1 MKRKID
7 DLRENKPPIVHL
19 NTDDTKTSTKDA
31 SFTDFGLDPRI
42 LNAIAG
48 QSFQK
53 PTTPQALAIPQ
64 ILDGKSVVLRA
75 KTGSGKTLCYLLP
88 LIESILRS
96 KETTQQSTSALV
108 LVPTRELADQ
118 VLRTIETFTA
128 FCQKDVRAVKLS
140 EQLPDEVVRS
150 MLASTPHIVVATPSR
165 ACSGLKVSNW
175 VAGLKVLIIDESDL
189 VLSYGYEEDLNT
201 LAASMP
207 KGIQT
212 VLTSATLS
220 SDVDR
225 LKNRFCKNPTTVD
238 LNEPEAEGEGI
249 TQYVVHCGE
258 DDKFLLIY
266 VLLKLKLIR
275 GKCLIFVAD
284 DVDRSYR
291 LKLYLEQF
299 GIRSA
304 VLNSQLPIA
313 SRVHTVQQFNQ
324 GLFEI
329 LISSDEMEV
338 LGDED
343 NLVGED
349 DSATSN
355 ITQDGQDAPEKIASK
370 DTETAPPKKK
380 RKSSRRDKDYGVSR
394 GIDFR
399 NVAIV
404 VNFDCPSTARS
415 YAHRIGRTARAGQ
428 TGTSLT
434 MVVPSDKF
442 RKHIPTS
449 IPSAANDEKT
459 LSKIKKQQATSG
471 KELKPWHFDW
481 KTLEGFRY
489 RVNDALRAVTQVSIR
504 EARMREIRQEL
515 LKSDKLQ
522 RRFEE
527 NPAEL
532 HALRHDGQLRSART
546 QPHLKDVPDYLLP
559 EGKKKLTADDI
570 GFVPMKKADGKNRKG
585 RFIKG
590 KGKRSGGRKVD
601 PLRSFKARPKS
612 K

>member
-7 DLRENKPPIVHL
+7 DLQEEDKPPIAL
-19 NTDDTKTSTKDA
+19 PDTDAKPPRKDA
-31 SFTDFGLDPRI
+31 TFTDFELDARI
-42 LNAIAG
+42 LTAIAG
-48 QSFQK
+48 QSFHK

-64 ILDGKSVVLRA
+64 ILDGRSLVLRA

-96 KETTQQSTSALV
+96 KETAQSSTSALV

-128 FCQKDVRAVKLS
+128 FCQKDVRAIKLS

-165 ACSGLKVSNW
+165 ACSSITISSWVSSLKMLV
-175 VAGLKVLIIDESDL
+175 IDESDL
-189 VLSYGYEEDLNT
+189 VSSYGYDEDLTT
-201 LAASMP
+201 LAASIP
-207 KGIQT
+207 KGVQT

-220 SDVDR
+220 SDVDH
-225 LKNRFCKNPTTVD
+225 LKTRFCKNPVILD
-238 LNEPEAEGEGI
+238 LNEPDAEGAGI
-249 TQYVVHCGE
+249 TQYFVECGE

-324 GLFEI
+324 GLFDI

-338 LGDED
+338 LGDE
-343 NLVGED
+343 
-349 DSATSN
+349 A
-355 ITQDGQDAPEKIASK
+355 DAVDENNETTPNPGHDEQNSSK
-370 DTETAPPKKK
+370 QLSSKNAQTAPPKKK

-449 IPSAANDEKT
+449 ISSAENDEKT
-459 LSKIKKQQATSG
+459 LSKIKKQQAASG
-471 KELKPWHFDW
+471 KELKAWHFDW

-489 RVNDALRAVTQVSIR
+489 RVNDAIRAVTKVAVR

-559 EGKKKLTADDI
+559 EGKKNLTANNI
-570 GFVPMKKADGKNRKG
+570 GFVPMKKADGKSRKG
-585 RFIKG
+585 RVFKG
-590 KGKRSGGRKVD
+590 KGKRMGSRKID
-601 PLRSFKARPKS
+601 PLRSFKARPKA

>member
-7 DLRENKPPIVHL
+7 DLREDEPPISL
-19 NTDDTKTSTKDA
+19 PNTDTKTPIKDA
-31 SFTDFGLDPRI
+31 SFTDFGFDLRI

-48 QSFQK
+48 QSFHK
-53 PTTPQALAIPQ
+53 PTAPQALAIPQ

-88 LIESILRS
+88 LIETILRS
-96 KETTQQSTSALV
+96 KETAQNSTAALV

-128 FCQKDVRAVKLS
+128 FCQKDVRAIKLS

-150 MLASTPHIVVATPSR
+150 MLASMPHIVVATPSR
-165 ACSGLKVSNW
+165 ACAGLKMSNW
-175 VAGLKVLIIDESDL
+175 VANLKVLIIDESDL

-207 KGIQT
+207 KGIQA
-212 VLTSATLS
+212 VLTSATLT

-225 LKNRFCKNPTTVD
+225 LTSRFCKNPTTLD

-249 TQYVVHCGE
+249 TQYVVECGE

-324 GLFEI
+324 GLFDI

-343 NLVGED
+343 NMVGEED
-349 DSATSN
+349 GATPK
-355 ITQDGQDAPEKIASK
+355 ITQDGKDSSEKVTSK
-370 DTETAPPKKK
+370 DSEAAPPKKKK

-434 MVVPSDKF
+434 MVVPASKY

-449 IPSAANDEKT
+449 IASAANDEKT
-459 LSKIKKQQATSG
+459 LSRIKKQQAASG

-489 RVNDALRAVTQVSIR
+489 RVNDALRAVTQVSVR

-559 EGKKKLTADDI
+559 EGKKTLTANDI
-570 GFVPMKKADGKNRKG
+570 GFVPMKKMDGKNRKG
-585 RFIKG
+585 RNFKG
-590 KGKRSGGRKVD
+590 KGKRSGGRRVD
-601 PLRSFKARPKS
+601 PLRSFKARPKA

>member
-7 DLRENKPPIVHL
+7 DLQEDKPPIAL
-19 NTDDTKTSTKDA
+19 PDTDTKSSPKDA
-31 SFTDFGLDPRI
+31 AFTDFELDSRI
-42 LNAIAG
+42 LTAIAG
-48 QSFQK
+48 QSFHK

-64 ILDGKSVVLRA
+64 ILDGRSLVLRA

-88 LIESILRS
+88 MIERILRN
-96 KETTQQSTSALV
+96 KESDHSPTSALV

-118 VLRTIETFTA
+118 VLRAIETFTA
-128 FCQKDVRAVKLS
+128 FCQKDVRAIKLS

-165 ACSGLKVSNW
+165 ACSSIKLSSWVSN
-175 VAGLKVLIIDESDL
+175 LKMLVIDEADL
-189 VLSYGYEEDLNT
+189 VLSYGYDEDLTT
-201 LAASMP
+201 LAASIP
-207 KGIQT
+207 KGVQT

-220 SDVDR
+220 SDVDH
-225 LKNRFCKNPTTVD
+225 LKNRFCKNPAVLD
-238 LNEPEAEGEGI
+238 LNEPDAEGEGI
-249 TQYVVHCGE
+249 TQYFVECGE

-324 GLFEI
+324 GLFDI

-338 LGDED
+338 LGDETDPVGD
-343 NLVGED
+343 NNE
-349 DSATSN
+349 ATATAGS
-355 ITQDGQDAPEKIASK
+355 DGQDSSK
-370 DTETAPPKKK
+370 QPDSKRTQTPPPKKK
-380 RKSSRRDKDYGVSR
+380 RKPSRRDKDYGVSR

-434 MVVPSDKF
+434 MVVPTEKF

-449 IPSAANDEKT
+449 IPSAENDERT
-459 LSKIKKQQATSG
+459 LSKIKKQQAASG

-489 RVNDALRAVTQVSIR
+489 RVNDAIRAVTKVAVR

-559 EGKKKLTADDI
+559 EGKKNLTASDI
-570 GFVPMKKADGKNRKG
+570 GFVPMKKLDGKSRKG
-585 RFIKG
+585 RIFKG
-590 KGKRSGGRKVD
+590 KGKRSGGRKID
-601 PLRSFKARPKS
+601 PLRSFKARPKA

>member
-1 MKRKID
+1 MKRKIE
-7 DLRENKPPIVHL
+7 DLHEDKSPTTLPNADNRTPI
-19 NTDDTKTSTKDA
+19 KDA
-31 SFTDFGLDPRI
+31 SFTDFGLDSRI
-42 LNAIAG
+42 MNAIAG
-48 QSFQK
+48 QSFHK

-64 ILDGKSVVLRA
+64 ILDGRSVVLRA

-88 LIESILRS
+88 LIENILRS
-96 KETTQQSTSALV
+96 KETAQNSTSALV

-118 VLRTIETFTA
+118 VLRIVETFTA
-128 FCQKDVRAVKLS
+128 FCQKDVRAIKLS

-150 MLASTPHIVVATPSR
+150 MLASTPHIVIATPSR
-165 ACSGLKVSNW
+165 ACSGLKVSSNW
-175 VAGLKVLIIDESDL
+175 VSQLKTLVIDESDL
-189 VLSYGYEEDLNT
+189 VMSYGYEEDLNG
-201 LAASMP
+201 LAASIP
-207 KGIQT
+207 KGVQAI
-212 VLTSATLS
+212 LTSATLS

-225 LKNRFCKNPTTVD
+225 LKNRFCKNPAILD

-249 TQYVVHCGE
+249 TQYVVECGE

-275 GKCLIFVAD
+275 GKCLVFVAD

-324 GLFEI
+324 GLFDI

-338 LGDED
+338 LGDEID
-343 NLVGED
+343 SVGD
-349 DSATSN
+349 DDGLTSKTNQDDQDPSEN
-355 ITQDGQDAPEKIASK
+355 ISSRDA
-370 DTETAPPKKK
+370 ETAPPKKK

-404 VNFDCPSTARS
+404 LNFDCPSTARS

-449 IPSAANDEKT
+449 IPSAEHDEKT
-459 LSKIKKQQATSG
+459 LSRIKKQQVASG

-489 RVNDALRAVTQVSIR
+489 RVNDALRAVTKVSVR

-559 EGKKKLTADDI
+559 DGKKKLTANDI
-570 GFVPMKKADGKNRKG
+570 GFVPMKKTDGKNRKG
-585 RFIKG
+585 RTFRG

-601 PLRSFKARPKS
+601 PLKSFKARPKT

>member
-7 DLRENKPPIVHL
+7 ALGEDKPPIAL
-19 NTDDTKTSTKDA
+19 PDTNLKSRSEDVA
-31 SFTDFGLDPRI
+31 FTDFELDPRI
-42 LNAIAG
+42 LTAIAG
-48 QSFQK
+48 QSFHK

-64 ILDGKSVVLRA
+64 ILDGRSLVLRA

-88 LIESILRS
+88 LIESVLRCR
-96 KETTQQSTSALV
+96 ETTQPSTSALV

-128 FCQKDVRAVKLS
+128 FCQKDVRAIKLS

-150 MLASTPHIVVATPSR
+150 MIASTPHIVVATPSR
-165 ACSGLKVSNW
+165 ACSSIKISSWVSHLKMLV
-175 VAGLKVLIIDESDL
+175 IDESDL
-189 VLSYGYEEDLNT
+189 VSSYGYDEDLTT
-201 LAASMP
+201 LAASIP
-207 KGIQT
+207 KGVQT

-220 SDVDR
+220 SDVDH
-225 LKNRFCKNPTTVD
+225 LKDRFCKNAVVLD
-238 LNEPEAEGEGI
+238 LNEPDAEGEGI
-249 TQYVVHCGE
+249 TQYFVECGE

-275 GKCLIFVAD
+275 GKCLIFVAN

-324 GLFEI
+324 GLFDI

-338 LGDED
+338 LGDEAD
-343 NLVGED
+343 PAGED
-349 DSATSN
+349 NETPPNPSSDNQKSSEQLSGKT
-355 ITQDGQDAPEKIASK
+355 P
-370 DTETAPPKKK
+370 ETAPPKKK

-404 VNFDCPSTARS
+404 VNFDCPLTARS

-434 MVVPSDKF
+434 MVIPSDKF

-449 IPSAANDEKT
+449 IPSAENDEKT
-459 LSKIKKQQATSG
+459 LSKIKKQQAANG

-489 RVNDALRAVTQVSIR
+489 RVNDAIRAVTKVAVR

-532 HALRHDGQLRSART
+532 RALRHDGQLRSART

-559 EGKKKLTADDI
+559 EGKQNLTTKDI
-570 GFVPMKKADGKNRKG
+570 GFVPMRKTDGKSRKG
-585 RFIKG
+585 RILKG
-590 KGKRSGGRKVD
+590 KGKRTGGRKID
-601 PLRSFKARPKS
+601 PLRSFKARPKA

>member
-7 DLRENKPPIVHL
+7 DLQEDKPPIAL
-19 NTDDTKTSTKDA
+19 PDTDARPSPRDA
-31 SFTDFGLDPRI
+31 AFTDFELDSRI
-42 LNAIAG
+42 LTAIAG
-48 QSFQK
+48 QSFHK

-64 ILDGKSVVLRA
+64 ILNGRSLVLRA
-75 KTGSGKTLCYLLP
+75 KTGSGKTLCYVLP
-88 LIESILRS
+88 LVESILRS
-96 KETTQQSTSALV
+96 KETTNNATSALV

-128 FCQKDVRAVKLS
+128 FCQKDVRAIKLS

-150 MLASTPHIVVATPSR
+150 MLASAPHIVVATPSR
-165 ACSGLKVSNW
+165 ACSSLKILPWVSQ
-175 VAGLKVLIIDESDL
+175 LKTFVIDESDL
-189 VLSYGYEEDLNT
+189 ILSYGYEEDLTT
-201 LAASMP
+201 LAASIP
-207 KGIQT
+207 KGVQAI
-212 VLTSATLS
+212 LTSATLS

-225 LKNRFCKNPTTVD
+225 LKDRFCKNPAVLD

-249 TQYVVHCGE
+249 TQYVVECGE

-275 GKCLIFVAD
+275 GKCLIFVTD

-324 GLFEI
+324 GLFDI

-338 LGDED
+338 LGDET
-343 NLVGED
+343 
-349 DSATSN
+349 DSAAADDGTAPN
-355 ITQDGQDAPEKIASK
+355 AGVNAQDPPEKVAGENSQA
-370 DTETAPPKKK
+370 APPKKK

-404 VNFDCPSTARS
+404 VNFDCPSTSRS

-449 IPSAANDEKT
+449 IPSAANDEKV
-459 LSKIKKQQATSG
+459 LSKIKKQQVARG
-471 KELKPWHFDW
+471 KIIKPWHFDW

-489 RVNDALRAVTQVSIR
+489 RVNDALRAVTKVAVR

-546 QPHLKDVPDYLLP
+546 QAHLKDVPDYLLP
-559 EGKKKLTADDI
+559 EGKKNLTANDV
-570 GFVPMKKADGKNRKG
+570 GFVSMKKADGKIRKG
-585 RFIKG
+585 RFSKG
-590 KGKRSGGRKVD
+590 KGKRSGGRKID
-601 PLRSFKARPKS
+601 PLRSFKARPKR

>member
-7 DLRENKPPIVHL
+7 DLREDAPPIAL
-19 NTDDTKTSTKDA
+19 PQADA
-31 SFTDFGLDPRI
+31 KSPQDAAFTDFGLDSR
-42 LNAIAG
+42 LLTAIAG
-48 QSFQK
+48 QSFHK

-64 ILDGKSVVLRA
+64 ILDGRSLVLRA

-88 LIESILRS
+88 LIESILRG
-96 KETTQQSTSALV
+96 KVAAQQSTSALV

-118 VLRTIETFTA
+118 VLRTIETFIA
-128 FCQKDVRAVKLS
+128 FCQKDVRAIKLS

-150 MLASTPHIVVATPSR
+150 MLSSTPHVVVATPSR
-165 ACSGLKVSNW
+165 AC
-175 VAGLKVLIIDESDL
+175 AGLKISSSWVSNLKMLVIDESDL
-189 VLSYGYEEDLNT
+189 VLSYGYEEDLTT
-201 LAASMP
+201 LAASIP
-207 KGIQT
+207 KGVQA
-212 VLTSATLS
+212 VLTSATLT

-225 LKNRFCKNPTTVD
+225 LKSRFCKNPVVLD

-249 TQYVVHCGE
+249 TQYVVECGE

-324 GLFEI
+324 GLFDI

-338 LGDED
+338 LGDEAES
-343 NLVGED
+343 VGED
-349 DSATSN
+349 ASASNANPDGEDSSKKLDN
-355 ITQDGQDAPEKIASK
+355 K
-370 DTETAPPKKK
+370 DTQNAPPKKK
-380 RKSSRRDKDYGVSR
+380 RKPSRRDKDYGVSR

-404 VNFDCPSTARS
+404 VNFDCPTTARS

-449 IPSAANDEKT
+449 IPSAENDEKT
-459 LSKIKKQQATSG
+459 LSKIKKQQVASG

-489 RVNDALRAVTQVSIR
+489 RVNDALRAVTKVSVR

-559 EGKKKLTADDI
+559 EGKKKLTASDV
-570 GFVPMKKADGKNRKG
+570 GFVPMKKVDGKNRKG
-585 RFIKG
+585 RTFKG
-590 KGKRSGGRKVD
+590 KGKRSGGRKID
-601 PLRSFKARPKS
+601 PLRSFKARPKA

>member
-1 MKRKID
+1 MKRKLD
-7 DLRENKPPIVHL
+7 DLQEDKPPIAL
-19 NTDDTKTSTKDA
+19 PDA
-31 SFTDFGLDPRI
+31 DAKSPQDAAFTDFGLDSRI
-42 LNAIAG
+42 LTAIAG
-48 QSFQK
+48 QSFHK

-64 ILDGKSVVLRA
+64 ILDGRSLVLRA

-88 LIESILRS
+88 LIESVLRAT
-96 KETTQQSTSALV
+96 KEAAQKSTSALV

-118 VLRTIETFTA
+118 VLRTVETFTA
-128 FCQKDVRAVKLS
+128 FCQKDVRAIKLS

-150 MLASTPHIVVATPSR
+150 MLASSPHIVVATPSR
-165 ACSGLKVSNW
+165 ACASLKVSPSWTSN
-175 VAGLKVLIIDESDL
+175 LKLLVIDESDL
-189 VLSYGYEEDLNT
+189 VLSYGYEEDLTT
-201 LAASMP
+201 LSASIP
-207 KGIQT
+207 NGVQAI
-212 VLTSATLS
+212 LTSATLT

-225 LKNRFCKNPTTVD
+225 LKDRFCKNPAVLD
-238 LNEPEAEGEGI
+238 LNEPDAEGEGI
-249 TQYVVHCGE
+249 TQYVVQCGE

-275 GKCLIFVAD
+275 GKCLIFVTD

-324 GLFEI
+324 GLFDI

-338 LGDED
+338 LGDEAGSM
-343 NLVGED
+343 GED
-349 DSATSN
+349 ASTP
-355 ITQDGQDAPEKIASK
+355 DAGPSGEDASEKLSTK
-370 DTETAPPKKK
+370 DTETTQPKKK

-449 IPSAANDEKT
+449 IPSAENDEKT
-459 LSKIKKQQATSG
+459 LSKIKKQQAASG

-489 RVNDALRAVTQVSIR
+489 RVNDALRAVTKVAVR

-559 EGKKKLTADDI
+559 EGKKKLTASDV
-570 GFVPMKKADGKNRKG
+570 GFVPMRKTDGKNRKG
-585 RFIKG
+585 RGFKG
-590 KGKRSGGRKVD
+590 KGKRSGGRKID
-601 PLRSFKARPKS
+601 PLRSFKARPKA

>member
-7 DLRENKPPIVHL
+7 DLQEDKPPIAL
-19 NTDDTKTSTKDA
+19 PDTDTKPSPKDA
-31 SFTDFGLDPRI
+31 AFTDFELDSRI
-42 LNAIAG
+42 LTAIAG
-48 QSFQK
+48 QSFHK

-64 ILDGKSVVLRA
+64 ILDGKSLVLRA

-88 LIESILRS
+88 MIERILRNKKS
-96 KETTQQSTSALV
+96 DHSSTSALV

-118 VLRTIETFTA
+118 VLRAIETFTA
-128 FCQKDVRAVKLS
+128 FCQKDVRAIKLS

-165 ACSGLKVSNW
+165 ACSSIKLSSWVSHLKMLV
-175 VAGLKVLIIDESDL
+175 IDEADL
-189 VLSYGYEEDLNT
+189 VLSYGYDEDLTT
-201 LAASMP
+201 LAASIP
-207 KGIQT
+207 KGVQT

-220 SDVDR
+220 SDVDH
-225 LKNRFCKNPTTVD
+225 LKNRFCKNPAVLD
-238 LNEPEAEGEGI
+238 LNEPDAEGEGI
-249 TQYVVHCGE
+249 TQYFVECGE

-324 GLFEI
+324 GLFDI

-338 LGDED
+338 LGDETDPVGD
-343 NLVGED
+343 NNETT
-349 DSATSN
+349 ATPGS
-355 ITQDGQDAPEKIASK
+355 DGQDSSK
-370 DTETAPPKKK
+370 QPDSKTTQTPPPKKK
-380 RKSSRRDKDYGVSR
+380 RKPSRRDKDYGVSR

-428 TGTSLT
+428 TGTALT
-434 MVVPSDKF
+434 MVVPSEKF

-449 IPSAANDEKT
+449 IPSAENDERT
-459 LSKIKKQQATSG
+459 LSKIKKQQAASG

-489 RVNDALRAVTQVSIR
+489 RVNDAIRAVTKVAVR

-559 EGKKKLTADDI
+559 EGKKNLTASDI
-570 GFVPMKKADGKNRKG
+570 GFVPMKKLDGKNRKG
-585 RFIKG
+585 RIFKG
-590 KGKRSGGRKVD
+590 KGKRSGGRKID
-601 PLRSFKARPKS
+601 PLRSFKARPKA

>member
-7 DLRENKPPIVHL
+7 DLREDKPPIAL
-19 NTDDTKTSTKDA
+19 PDTDTKSPSQDA
-31 SFTDFGLDPRI
+31 TFTDFELDSRI
-42 LNAIAG
+42 LTAIAG
-48 QSFQK
+48 QSFHK

-64 ILDGKSVVLRA
+64 ILD
-75 KTGSGKTLCYLLP
+75 
-88 LIESILRS
+88 ESILRT
-96 KETTQQSTSALV
+96 KETARPSTSALV

-128 FCQKDVRAVKLS
+128 FCQKDVQAIKLS

-165 ACSGLKVSNW
+165 ACSSIKISSWVSN
-175 VAGLKVLIIDESDL
+175 LKILVIDESDL
-189 VLSYGYEEDLNT
+189 ISSYGYEEDLTT
-201 LAASMP
+201 LAASIP
-207 KGIQT
+207 KGVQT
-212 VLTSATLS
+212 ILTSATLS
-220 SDVDR
+220 SDVDS
-225 LKNRFCKNPTTVD
+225 LKTRFCKNPVMLD
-238 LNEPEAEGEGI
+238 LNEPDTEGAGI
-249 TQYVVHCGE
+249 TQYFVECGE

-324 GLFEI
+324 GLFDI

-338 LGDED
+338 LGDEAD
-343 NLVGED
+343 SVGED
-349 DSATSN
+349 DETSPN
-355 ITQDGQDAPEKIASK
+355 LGPDGQSHARQHGSK
-370 DTETAPPKKK
+370 DIQAAPPKKK

-434 MVVPSDKF
+434 MVVPSEKF

-449 IPSAANDEKT
+449 IASAENDEKI
-459 LSKIKKQQATSG
+459 LSKIKKQQVASG

-489 RVNDALRAVTQVSIR
+489 RVNDAIRAVTKVAVR

-559 EGKKKLTADDI
+559 EGKKNLTANDI
-570 GFVPMKKADGKNRKG
+570 GFVPMKKVDGKSRKG
-585 RFIKG
+585 RIFKA
-590 KGKRSGGRKVD
+590 KGKRSGGRKID
-601 PLRSFKARPKS
+601 PLRSFKARPKA

>member
-7 DLRENKPPIVHL
+7 DLREDKPPIAL
-19 NTDDTKTSTKDA
+19 PAADKKAPSQDA
-31 SFTDFGLDPRI
+31 AFTDFGLDPRI
-42 LNAIAG
+42 LTAIAG
-48 QSFQK
+48 QSFHK
-53 PTTPQALAIPQ
+53 PTAPQALAIPQ
-64 ILDGKSVVLRA
+64 ILDGRSLVLRA

-88 LIESILRS
+88 LIETILRN
-96 KETTQQSTSALV
+96 KEIAQKSTSALI

-118 VLRTIETFTA
+118 VLRAIETFTA
-128 FCQKDVRAVKLS
+128 FCQKDVRAIKLS

-165 ACSGLKVSNW
+165 AS
-175 VAGLKVLIIDESDL
+175 AGLKISPWVSSLKMLVIDESDL

-201 LAASMP
+201 LATSIP
-207 KGIQT
+207 KGVQA
-212 VLTSATLS
+212 VLTSATIS

-225 LKNRFCKNPTTVD
+225 LKDRFCKNPTILD

-249 TQYVVHCGE
+249 TQYVVECGE

-266 VLLKLKLIR
+266 VLLKLKLIL

-324 GLFEI
+324 GLFDI

-338 LGDED
+338 LGDEANSLAED
-343 NLVGED
+343 NET
-349 DSATSN
+349 TSN
-355 ITQDGQDAPEKIASK
+355 TGHEDQKSPENPDSE
-370 DTETAPPKKK
+370 DCQTAPPKKK
-380 RKSSRRDKDYGVSR
+380 QKSSRRDKDYGVSR

-442 RKHIPTS
+442 RKHMPTS
-449 IPSAANDEKT
+449 IASAEHDEKI
-459 LSKIKKQQATSG
+459 LSRIKKQQAANG

-489 RVNDALRAVTQVSIR
+489 RVNDAVRAVTKVAVR

-559 EGKKKLTADDI
+559 EGKKKLSANRI
-570 GFVPMKKADGKNRKG
+570 GFVPMNKPGNKNKKG
-585 RFIKG
+585 RVFKG
-590 KGKRSGGRKVD
+590 KGKRSGGRKID
-601 PLRSFKARPKS
+601 PLKSFKARPKAR
-612 K
+612 

>member
-7 DLRENKPPIVHL
+7 DLREDKPPIAL
-19 NTDDTKTSTKDA
+19 PDANTKTPSRETA
-31 SFTDFGLDPRI
+31 FTDFELDSRI
-42 LNAIAG
+42 LTAVAG
-48 QSFQK
+48 QSFHK

-64 ILDGKSVVLRA
+64 ILDGRSLVLRA

-88 LIESILRS
+88 LIEIVLRN
-96 KETTQQSTSALV
+96 KETARPSTSALV

-128 FCQKDVRAVKLS
+128 FCQKDVRAIKIS

-165 ACSGLKVSNW
+165 ACSSIKTSSWASNLKMLV
-175 VAGLKVLIIDESDL
+175 IDEADL
-189 VLSYGYEEDLNT
+189 ISSYGYDEDLTT
-201 LAASMP
+201 LAASIP
-207 KGIQT
+207 KGVQT
-212 VLTSATLS
+212 ILISATLS
-220 SDVDR
+220 SDVDH
-225 LKNRFCKNPTTVD
+225 LKKRFCKNPVILD
-238 LNEPEAEGEGI
+238 LNEPDAEGAGI
-249 TQYVVHCGE
+249 TQYFVECGE

-266 VLLKLKLIR
+266 VLLKLKLIQ

-284 DVDRSYR
+284 DVNRSYR

-304 VLNSQLPIA
+304 VLNSQLPVA

-324 GLFEI
+324 GLFDI

-343 NLVGED
+343 ESMGEND
-349 DSATSN
+349 ETAPNAGS
-355 ITQDGQDAPEKIASK
+355 DGQNPSELGGK
-370 DTETAPPKKK
+370 DIQAAPPKKK
-380 RKSSRRDKDYGVSR
+380 RKSSRHDKDYGVSR

-404 VNFDCPSTARS
+404 VNFDCPSTTRS

-449 IPSAANDEKT
+449 IASAENDERT
-459 LSKIKKQQATSG
+459 LSKIKKQQIAGG

-489 RVNDALRAVTQVSIR
+489 RVNDAIRAVTKVAVR

-546 QPHLKDVPDYLLP
+546 QAHLKDVPDYLLP
-559 EGKKKLTADDI
+559 EGKKNLTANDI
-570 GFVPMKKADGKNRKG
+570 GFVPMRKADGKNRKG
-585 RFIKG
+585 RIFKG
-590 KGKRSGGRKVD
+590 KGKRGGGRKID
-601 PLRSFKARPKS
+601 PLRSFKARPKA

>member
-7 DLRENKPPIVHL
+7 DLQEDKPPIAL
-19 NTDDTKTSTKDA
+19 PDTDTKSSPKDA
-31 SFTDFGLDPRI
+31 AFTDFELDSRI
-42 LNAIAG
+42 LTAIAG
-48 QSFQK
+48 QSFHK

-64 ILDGKSVVLRA
+64 ILDGKSLVLRA

-88 LIESILRS
+88 MIERILRNKKTDRS
-96 KETTQQSTSALV
+96 STSALV

-118 VLRTIETFTA
+118 VLRAIETFTA
-128 FCQKDVRAVKLS
+128 FCQKDVRAIKLS

-165 ACSGLKVSNW
+165 ACSSIKLSSWVSHLKMLV
-175 VAGLKVLIIDESDL
+175 IDEADL
-189 VLSYGYEEDLNT
+189 VLSYGYDEDLTT
-201 LAASMP
+201 LAASIP
-207 KGIQT
+207 KGVQT

-220 SDVDR
+220 SDVDH
-225 LKNRFCKNPTTVD
+225 LKNRFCKNPAVLD
-238 LNEPEAEGEGI
+238 LNEPDAEGEGI
-249 TQYVVHCGE
+249 TQYFVECGE

-324 GLFEI
+324 GLFDI

-338 LGDED
+338 LGDETDPVGD
-343 NLVGED
+343 NNETTVTPG
-349 DSATSN
+349 S
-355 ITQDGQDAPEKIASK
+355 DGQDSSKQPDSKI
-370 DTETAPPKKK
+370 TQTPPPKKK
-380 RKSSRRDKDYGVSR
+380 RKPSRRDKDYGVSR

-428 TGTSLT
+428 TGTALT
-434 MVVPSDKF
+434 IVVPSEKF

-449 IPSAANDEKT
+449 IPSAENDERT
-459 LSKIKKQQATSG
+459 LSKIKKQQAASG

-489 RVNDALRAVTQVSIR
+489 RVNDAIRAVTKVAVR

-559 EGKKKLTADDI
+559 EGKKNLTASDI
-570 GFVPMKKADGKNRKG
+570 GFVPMKKLDGKNRKG
-585 RFIKG
+585 RIFKG
-590 KGKRSGGRKVD
+590 KGKRGGGRKID
-601 PLRSFKARPKS
+601 PLRSFKARPKA

>member
-7 DLRENKPPIVHL
+7 DVRNDEKPPITLPVA
-19 NTDDTKTSTKDA
+19 DA
-31 SFTDFGLDPRI
+31 KPPSQDAAFTDFGLDSRI
-42 LNAIAG
+42 LTAIAG
-48 QSFQK
+48 QSFHK

-64 ILDGKSVVLRA
+64 ILDGRSLVLRA

-88 LIESILRS
+88 LIESVLRS
-96 KETTQQSTSALV
+96 KESARNATSALV

-118 VLRTIETFTA
+118 VLRTIETFIA
-128 FCQKDVRAVKLS
+128 YCQKDVRAIKLS

-165 ACSGLKVSNW
+165 ACSSLKISPWVSN
-175 VAGLKVLIIDESDL
+175 LKTLVIDEADL
-189 VLSYGYEEDLNT
+189 VLSYGYEEDLTT
-201 LAASMP
+201 LAASIP
-207 KGIQT
+207 KGVQAI
-212 VLTSATLS
+212 LTSATLS

-225 LKNRFCKNPTTVD
+225 LKDRFCKNPAILD

-249 TQYVVHCGE
+249 TQYVVECGE

-266 VLLKLKLIR
+266 VLLKLQLIR
-275 GKCLIFVAD
+275 GKCLVFVAD

-324 GLFEI
+324 GLFDI

-338 LGDED
+338 LGDEAD
-343 NLVGED
+343 PAGENGETTTNAETGAQKPSANPNGED
-349 DSATSN
+349 
-355 ITQDGQDAPEKIASK
+355 TQNP
-370 DTETAPPKKK
+370 PPKKK

-434 MVVPSDKF
+434 MVVPSDKY
-442 RKHIPTS
+442 RKHMPTS
-449 IPSAANDEKT
+449 IPSAENDEKT
-459 LSKIKKQQATSG
+459 LSKIKKQQTANG
-471 KELKPWHFDW
+471 KELKSWHFDW

-489 RVNDALRAVTQVSIR
+489 RVNDAIRAVTKVAVR

-559 EGKKKLTADDI
+559 EGKKNLTANDI
-570 GFVPMKKADGKNRKG
+570 GFVPMKKLDGKKRKG
-585 RFIKG
+585 RFVKG
-590 KGKRSGGRKVD
+590 KGKRSGGRKID
-601 PLRSFKARPKS
+601 PLRSFKARPKA

>member
-7 DLRENKPPIVHL
+7 DLRSDEKPPIAL
-19 NTDDTKTSTKDA
+19 PLTDTKSPSQDA
-31 SFTDFGLDPRI
+31 AFTDFGLDPRI
-42 LNAIAG
+42 LTAIAG
-48 QSFQK
+48 QSFHK

-64 ILDGKSVVLRA
+64 ILDGKSMVLRA

-96 KETTQQSTSALV
+96 KESTRHSTSALV

-118 VLRTIETFTA
+118 VLRTIETFIA
-128 FCQKDVRAVKLS
+128 YCQKDVRAIKLS

-165 ACSGLKVSNW
+165 ACSSLKISPWVSN
-175 VAGLKVLIIDESDL
+175 LKTLVIDESDL
-189 VLSYGYEEDLNT
+189 VLSYGYEEDLTT
-201 LAASMP
+201 LAASIP
-207 KGIQT
+207 KGVQAI
-212 VLTSATLS
+212 LTSATLS

-225 LKNRFCKNPTTVD
+225 LKDRFCKNPAILD

-249 TQYVVHCGE
+249 TQYVVECGE

-266 VLLKLKLIR
+266 VLLKLQLIR

-324 GLFEI
+324 GLFDI

-338 LGDED
+338 LGDETD
-343 NLVGED
+343 PVGENGE
-349 DSATSN
+349 ATSN
-355 ITQDGQDAPEKIASK
+355 VDTSGQKPSQNPNSEDTQNP
-370 DTETAPPKKK
+370 PPKKK

-404 VNFDCPSTARS
+404 VNFDCPTTARS

-449 IPSAANDEKT
+449 IPSAENDEKT
-459 LSKIKKQQATSG
+459 LSRIKKQQTANG
-471 KELKPWHFDW
+471 KELKSWHFDW

-489 RVNDALRAVTQVSIR
+489 RVNDALRAVTKVSVR

-559 EGKKKLTADDI
+559 EGKKKLTANDI
-570 GFVPMKKADGKNRKG
+570 GFVPMKKVDGKNRKG
-585 RFIKG
+585 RVFKG
-590 KGKRSGGRKVD
+590 KGKRSGGRKID
-601 PLRSFKARPKS
+601 PLRSFKARPKA

>member
-7 DLRENKPPIVHL
+7 DLQDKPPISL
-19 NTDDTKTSTKDA
+19 PAADTKSSQQDA
-31 SFTDFGLDPRI
+31 SFADFGLDPRI
-42 LNAIAG
+42 LKAVAS
-48 QSFQK
+48 QSFHK
-53 PTTPQALAIPQ
+53 PTTPQALTIPQ
-64 ILDGKSVVLRA
+64 ILDGRSLVLRA

-88 LIESILRS
+88 LIESILRT
-96 KETTQQSTSALV
+96 KGTAQPSTSALV

-128 FCQKDVRAVKLS
+128 FCQKDVRAIKLS

-165 ACSGLKVSNW
+165 ASSSLKISSW
-175 VAGLKVLIIDESDL
+175 LSDLKMLVIDESDL

-201 LAASMP
+201 VAASIP
-207 KGIQT
+207 KGIQAI
-212 VLTSATLS
+212 LTSATLTA
-220 SDVDR
+220 DVDR
-225 LKNRFCKNPTTVD
+225 LKSRFCKNPAILD
-238 LNEPEAEGEGI
+238 LNEPDAEGEGI
-249 TQYVVHCGE
+249 TQYVVECGE
-258 DDKFLLIY
+258 DDKFVLIY

-324 GLFEI
+324 GLFDI

-338 LGDED
+338 LGDETD
-343 NLVGED
+343 SQRED
-349 DSATSN
+349 AVTQDTSTDGQAASEQSERKDTSAT
-355 ITQDGQDAPEKIASK
+355 
-370 DTETAPPKKK
+370 PPKKK
-380 RKSSRRDKDYGVSR
+380 RKSSRKDKDYGVSR

-434 MVVPSDKF
+434 MMVPSDKY

-449 IPSAANDEKT
+449 TPSAANDEKV
-459 LSKIKKQQATSG
+459 LAKIKKQQAASG

-489 RVNDALRAVTQVSIR
+489 RVNDALRAVTKVAVR

-559 EGKKKLTADDI
+559 EGKKKLSANDV
-570 GFVPMKKADGKNRKG
+570 GFVPMKKVDGKNRKG
-585 RFIKG
+585 RVFKG
-590 KGKRSGGRKVD
+590 KGKRSGGRKID
-601 PLRSFKARPKS
+601 PLRSFKARPKARA

>member
-7 DLRENKPPIVHL
+7 DLRNDEKPPIAL
-19 NTDDTKTSTKDA
+19 PLTDTKPPSHGA
-31 SFTDFGLDPRI
+31 AFTDFGLDPRI
-42 LNAIAG
+42 LTAIAG
-48 QSFQK
+48 QSFHK

-64 ILDGKSVVLRA
+64 ILDGRSLVLRA

-96 KETTQQSTSALV
+96 KESARRSTSALV

-118 VLRTIETFTA
+118 VLRTIETFIA
-128 FCQKDVRAVKLS
+128 YCQKDVRAIKLS

-150 MLASTPHIVVATPSR
+150 MLASTPHIIVATPSR
-165 ACSGLKVSNW
+165 ACSSLKISPWVSH
-175 VAGLKVLIIDESDL
+175 LKMLVIDESDL
-189 VLSYGYEEDLNT
+189 VLSYGYEEDLTT
-201 LAASMP
+201 LAASIP
-207 KGIQT
+207 KGVQA

-225 LKNRFCKNPTTVD
+225 LKNRFCKNPAILD

-249 TQYVVHCGE
+249 TQYVVECGE

-266 VLLKLKLIR
+266 VLLKLQLIR

-324 GLFEI
+324 GLFDI

-338 LGDED
+338 LGDETD
-343 NLVGED
+343 AVGEND
-349 DSATSN
+349 ETTSN
-355 ITQDGQDAPEKIASK
+355 AGAGGPKPSETPNSEDTQNP
-370 DTETAPPKKK
+370 PPKKK

-404 VNFDCPSTARS
+404 VNFDCPSNARS
-415 YAHRIGRTARAGQ
+415 YSHRIGRTARAGQ

-459 LSKIKKQQATSG
+459 LSKIKKQQTANG
-471 KELKPWHFDW
+471 KELKTWHFDW

-489 RVNDALRAVTQVSIR
+489 RVNDALRAVTKVAVR

-559 EGKKKLTADDI
+559 EGKKKLTANDI
-570 GFVPMKKADGKNRKG
+570 GFVPMKKLDGKNRKG
-585 RFIKG
+585 RNFKG
-590 KGKRSGGRKVD
+590 KGKRSGSRRID
-601 PLRSFKARPKS
+601 PLRSFKARPKA

>member
-7 DLRENKPPIVHL
+7 DLREDKPPIVL
-19 NTDDTKTSTKDA
+19 PDA
-31 SFTDFGLDPRI
+31 DAKSPQEAAFTDFGLDSRI
-42 LNAIAG
+42 LTAIAG
-48 QSFQK
+48 QSFHK

-64 ILDGKSVVLRA
+64 ILDGRSLVLRA

-88 LIESILRS
+88 LIESVL
-96 KETTQQSTSALV
+96 KGKGAAQQSPSALV

-118 VLRTIETFTA
+118 VLRTVETFTA
-128 FCQKDVRAVKLS
+128 FCQKDVRAIKLS

-165 ACSGLKVSNW
+165 ACASLKISSSWASN
-175 VAGLKVLIIDESDL
+175 LKMLVIDESDL
-189 VLSYGYEEDLNT
+189 VLSYGYEEDLTT
-201 LAASMP
+201 LSASIP
-207 KGIQT
+207 KSVQAI
-212 VLTSATLS
+212 LTSATLT

-225 LKNRFCKNPTTVD
+225 LKNRFCKNPAVLD
-238 LNEPEAEGEGI
+238 LNEPEAEGDGI
-249 TQYVVHCGE
+249 TQYVVECGE

-275 GKCLIFVAD
+275 GKCLVFVTD

-324 GLFEI
+324 GLFDI

-338 LGDED
+338 LGDEAD
-343 NLVGED
+343 SVGED
-349 DSATSN
+349 GATPNAGPDDKGSS
-355 ITQDGQDAPEKIASK
+355 EKLGSK
-370 DTETAPPKKK
+370 DTQTTPPKKK

-415 YAHRIGRTARAGQ
+415 YSHRIGRTARAGQ

-459 LSKIKKQQATSG
+459 LSKIKKQQAASG

-489 RVNDALRAVTQVSIR
+489 RVNDALRAVTKVAVR

-559 EGKKKLTADDI
+559 EGKKKLTASDV
-570 GFVPMKKADGKNRKG
+570 GFVPMKKADRKNRKG
-585 RFIKG
+585 RVFKS
-590 KGKRSGGRKVD
+590 KGKRSGGRKID
-601 PLRSFKARPKS
+601 PLRSFKARPKA

>member
-7 DLRENKPPIVHL
+7 DLREDQPPIAL
-19 NTDDTKTSTKDA
+19 PDADTKSPSKDVK
-31 SFTDFGLDPRI
+31 FTDFELDSRI
-42 LNAIAG
+42 LTAIAG
-48 QSFQK
+48 QSFHK

-64 ILDGKSVVLRA
+64 ILDGKSLVLRA

-96 KETTQQSTSALV
+96 KETARPSTSALV

-118 VLRTIETFTA
+118 VLRAIETFTA
-128 FCQKDVRAVKLS
+128 FCQKDVQAIKLS

-165 ACSGLKVSNW
+165 ACSSIKISSWVSN
-175 VAGLKVLIIDESDL
+175 LKMLVIDESDL
-189 VLSYGYEEDLNT
+189 ISSYGYDEDLTT
-201 LAASMP
+201 LAASIP
-207 KGIQT
+207 KGVQT
-212 VLTSATLS
+212 ILTSATLS
-220 SDVDR
+220 SDVDH
-225 LKNRFCKNPTTVD
+225 LKKRFCKNPVTLD
-238 LNEPEAEGEGI
+238 LNEPDAEGAGI
-249 TQYVVHCGE
+249 TQYFVECGE

-324 GLFEI
+324 GLFDI

-338 LGDED
+338 LGDEAD
-343 NLVGED
+343 SGETDATTPNLGP
-349 DSATSN
+349 
-355 ITQDGQDAPEKIASK
+355 DGQNPPEQLGSK
-370 DTETAPPKKK
+370 DTQTAPPKKK

-449 IPSAANDEKT
+449 IASAENDEKT
-459 LSKIKKQQATSG
+459 LSKIKKQQVASG

-489 RVNDALRAVTQVSIR
+489 RVNDAIRAVTKVSVR

-532 HALRHDGQLRSART
+532 RALRHDGQLRSART
-546 QPHLKDVPDYLLP
+546 QAHLKDVPDYLLP
-559 EGKKKLTADDI
+559 EGKKNLTANDI
-570 GFVPMKKADGKNRKG
+570 GFVPMRKADSHKNRKG
-585 RFIKG
+585 RMFKG
-590 KGKRSGGRKVD
+590 KGKRSGGRKID
-601 PLRSFKARPKS
+601 PLRSFKARPKA

>member
-7 DLRENKPPIVHL
+7 DLREDKPPIAL
-19 NTDDTKTSTKDA
+19 PNTDTKSSSKDT
-31 SFTDFGLDPRI
+31 SFTDYELDSR
-42 LNAIAG
+42 LLTAIAG
-48 QSFQK
+48 QSFHK
-53 PTTPQALAIPQ
+53 PTKPQALAIPQ
-64 ILDGKSVVLRA
+64 ILDGKSLVLRA

-88 LIESILRS
+88 VIESILRS
-96 KETTQQSTSALV
+96 KGNSQSSTSALV

-128 FCQKDVRAVKLS
+128 YCQKDVRAIKLS
-140 EQLPDEVVRS
+140 EQVPDEVVRS

-165 ACSGLKVSNW
+165 ACSSIKLSPWLSN
-175 VAGLKVLIIDESDL
+175 LKVLVIDESDL
-189 VLSYGYEEDLNT
+189 ISSYGYDEDLTT
-201 LAASMP
+201 LSASIP
-207 KGIQT
+207 KGVQT

-220 SDVDR
+220 SDVDHV
-225 LKNRFCKNPTTVD
+225 KNRFCKNPVVLD
-238 LNEPEAEGEGI
+238 LNEPDAEGEGI
-249 TQYVVHCGE
+249 TQYFVECGE

-324 GLFEI
+324 GLFDI

-338 LGDED
+338 LGDEAD
-343 NLVGED
+343 PVAEND
-349 DSATSN
+349 DTATNPALDDQTSAD
-355 ITQDGQDAPEKIASK
+355 QLDSK
-370 DTETAPPKKK
+370 TTPTAPPKKK

-404 VNFDCPSTARS
+404 VNFDCPTTARS

-434 MVVPSDKF
+434 MVVPSEKF

-449 IPSAANDEKT
+449 TPSAENDEKT
-459 LSKIKKQQATSG
+459 LSKIKKQQVASG

-489 RVNDALRAVTQVSIR
+489 RVNDAIRAVTKVAVR

-559 EGKKKLTADDI
+559 EGKKTLTANDV

-585 RFIKG
+585 RIFKG
-590 KGKRSGGRKVD
+590 KGKRSGGRKID
-601 PLRSFKARPKS
+601 PLRSFKARPKA

>member
-7 DLRENKPPIVHL
+7 DLREDKPPIAL
-19 NTDDTKTSTKDA
+19 PNTDTKSSSKDA
-31 SFTDFGLDPRI
+31 SFTDYELDSR
-42 LNAIAG
+42 LLTAIAG
-48 QSFQK
+48 QSFHK
-53 PTTPQALAIPQ
+53 PTKPQALAIPQ
-64 ILDGKSVVLRA
+64 ILDGKSLVLRA

-88 LIESILRS
+88 VIESILRS
-96 KETTQQSTSALV
+96 KGNTQTSTSALV

-128 FCQKDVRAVKLS
+128 FCQKDVRAIKLS

-165 ACSGLKVSNW
+165 ACSSIKISPWLSN
-175 VAGLKVLIIDESDL
+175 LKVLVIDESDL
-189 VLSYGYEEDLNT
+189 ISSYGYDEDLTT
-201 LAASMP
+201 LSASIP
-207 KGIQT
+207 KGVQT
-212 VLTSATLS
+212 ILTSATLS
-220 SDVDR
+220 SDVDHV
-225 LKNRFCKNPTTVD
+225 KSRFCKNPVVLD
-238 LNEPEAEGEGI
+238 LNEPDAEGEGI
-249 TQYVVHCGE
+249 TQY
-258 DDKFLLIY
+258 
-266 VLLKLKLIR
+266 
-275 GKCLIFVAD
+275 FVDLAFDQLRVFAD
-284 DVDRSYR
+284 FRHQS
-291 LKLYLEQF
+291 
-299 GIRSA
+299 

-324 GLFEI
+324 GLFDI

-338 LGDED
+338 LGDEAD
-343 NLVGED
+343 PVAENDDTAPNPAHDQNSTDLV
-349 DSATSN
+349 DSKAT
-355 ITQDGQDAPEKIASK
+355 P
-370 DTETAPPKKK
+370 TAPPKKK

-404 VNFDCPSTARS
+404 VNFDCPTTARS

-434 MVVPSDKF
+434 MVVPSEKF

-449 IPSAANDEKT
+449 TPSAENDEKT
-459 LSKIKKQQATSG
+459 LSKIKKQQAASS

-489 RVNDALRAVTQVSIR
+489 RVNDAIRAVTKVAVR

-559 EGKKKLTADDI
+559 EGKKNLTANDV
-570 GFVPMKKADGKNRKG
+570 GFVPMKKIDGKNRKG
-585 RFIKG
+585 RVFKG
-590 KGKRSGGRKVD
+590 KGKRSGGRKID
-601 PLRSFKARPKS
+601 PLRSFKARPKA